1 MIDIGQIIVFENSIG
16 FLAVYYTSTY
26 CNHGCN
32 IGYHSLIKKELAS
45 IPG

>member
-26 CNHGCN
+26 YNHDCN
-32 IGYHSLIKKELAS
+32 IDYHSLTKKELAS
-45 IPG
+45 IRG